1 MYEQFFGLDA
11 RPFDLTPD
19 PRYLVAT
26 DVHREALSN
35 LEYAILSRKGITL
48 LVGEAG
54 TGKTTVIRAAIERQ
68 PARVHCVHIHN
79 PALTRPE
86 FVKILG
92 ARFALSD
99 KAGTSKADLLLELEQ
114 LLRKRQA
121 ESETTLLVVDEAQ
134 SLPFELLDEIRLLTN
149 IETDSEKLL
158 SLVIAGQPEIAER
171 FNSPSFRQLKQRIAL
186 RCELRPLNLNES
198 VTYIAGRIRAA
209 GGVPANVFTRE
220 AVLLIHEYSRGIPRT
235 MNVIADNALLG
246 GLAAQRRPVG
256 TQLVGEVCRDFDIAA
271 PAPPTAPRAKP
282 PATTLRGARPLSA
295 SEQRLLDSA
304 LPEPDRTSVT
314 SDPAE
319 DAENPAPHD
328 PITRR
333 EKIANWA
340 APAISALGL
349 KRR

>member
-1 MYEQFFGLDA
+1 MYEQFYGFNA

-68 PARVHCVHIHN
+68 PARVHCVHINN

-86 FVKILG
+86 FVRILG

-99 KAGTSKADLLLELEQ
+99 TARTSKADLLLELEQ

-121 ESETTLLVVDEAQ
+121 ENETTLLVVDEAQ

-149 IETDSEKLL
+149 IETDSDKLL

-171 FNSPSFRQLKQRIAL
+171 FNTPSFRQLKQRIAL

-198 VTYIAGRIRAA
+198 VGYIAGRIRAA
-209 GGVPANVFTRE
+209 GGVPAHSFTRE

-246 GLAAQRRPVG
+246 GLAAQQQPVG
-256 TQLVGEVCRDFDIAA
+256 MQLVRDVCRDFDIAV
-271 PAPPTAPRAKP
+271 PPPTTARAAL
-282 PATTLRGARPLSA
+282 PATPPRGARPLTA
-295 SEQRLLDSA
+295 SEQRVLDSS
-304 LPEPDRTSVT
+304 LPGPDRGSAP
-314 SDPAE
+314 SDTVRDPGRSG
-319 DAENPAPHD
+319 PHD
-328 PITRR
+328 SVTRR